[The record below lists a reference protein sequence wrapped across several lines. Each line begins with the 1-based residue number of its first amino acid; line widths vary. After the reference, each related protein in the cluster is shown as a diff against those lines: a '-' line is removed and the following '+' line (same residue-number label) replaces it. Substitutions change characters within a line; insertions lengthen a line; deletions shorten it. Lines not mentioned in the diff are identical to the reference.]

1 MSDISETR
9 SRVSSAM
16 VLVATI
22 AMIAFNWIAA
32 IGLINGVTPEAVSAR
47 YESII
52 TPAGYAFAIWSLI
65 YLGVF
70 AFSIYQILPANIARF
85 RDVRTPYIV
94 SCVLNCAWVYCWHHY
109 LIEACAVIIA
119 ALAAVLIMIV
129 ARFREPDTFVSS
141 LLTKAPF
148 GIYAG
153 WVTCAT
159 LVNFAI
165 MLLHRGVDISD
176 QIWIAIGVG
185 CIVFAGFAAV
195 VVRLRLNNYLYP
207 LAVAWAV
214 TAIAVRQSGN
224 TPIVVAAALVAVT
237 ALITAGS
244 IVTKL
249 KDSTSA

>member
-1 MSDISETR
+1 
-9 SRVSSAM
+9 M

-22 AMIAFNWIAA
+22 AMIAFNWLAA
-32 IGLINGVTPEAVSAR
+32 AGLFNGVTPDAVSAN
-47 YESII
+47 YESVI

-70 AFSIYQILPANIARF
+70 AFSIYQMLPSNISRF
-85 RDVRTPYIV
+85 KNIRTLYIV
-94 SCVLNCAWVYCWHHY
+94 SCVLNCAWVYCWHHFQ
-109 LIEACAVIIA
+109 IEACAVIIA
-119 ALAAVLIMIV
+119 LLAGVLIMIV
-129 ARFREPDTFVSS
+129 ARFREPDTAFGS
-141 LLTKAPF
+141 LMTKAPF

-165 MLLHRGVDISD
+165 MLLHRQVSLS
-176 QIWIAIGVG
+176 QETWIAIGVA
-185 CIVFAGFAAV
+185 CILFAAAAAV
-195 VVRLRLNNYLYP
+195 VVRLKLNNYLYP
-207 LAVAWAV
+207 IAVAWAV

-224 TPIVVAAALVAVT
+224 TPIVFAAAIAAVT

-249 KDSTSA
+249 KDSTSV